1 MRIAIIENEICTNVI
16 ECESVELASEL
27 TNKTCVEAA
36 EGYGIGDMFD
46 GETWTKKEP
55 IEPEEPEEQGSD
67 YDEMAEAIREGV
79 NSI

>member
-16 ECESVELASEL
+16 ECESVELAVEL
-27 TNKTCVEAA
+27 TNKTCTEVA

-46 GETWTKKEP
+46 GEKWTKKEEP
-55 IEPEEPEEQGSD
+55 IEPEEPSSD
-67 YDEMAEAIREGV
+67 YDEMAEAIKEGV